1 MSSGLAIALILATAA
16 TTYLAALAH
25 ALLEVSESAIEDR
38 FEARGGG
45 GRWMFGRLP
54 ALCQLVGFLRTLG
67 RVTVTLLLVVA
78 FSGMEAPGETWH
90 LVVAGGTAIAI
101 LWLFTSVVSGS
112 LARHATVGIV
122 VGAAPLLRAI
132 DTVGW
137 PLRKVY
143 ELADEAVRRLTGANL
158 RSAEVEEELLRTIE
172 DSQRQGGL
180 DESSA
185 QIIEN
190 VIAFSDTEVGSVMT
204 PRTDIEGI
212 AYTDDLAAIRTFIG
226 EAGHSR
232 IPVHEESLD
241 RILGILYV
249 KDLVRYLGTDGRGFA
264 LRPLLREP
272 LRVPETKRVRDLL
285 ADFQR
290 HEVHMAIVIDEYG
303 GTSGL
308 VTIEDLL
315 EEIVGEIHDEHEPE
329 DEAMPELSASGED
342 LFEADGRFDFEDLA
356 ERLGFEPEADRDYDT
371 VAGFLLGAFGRVPQA
386 GEHAD
391 AHGWR
396 FMVTVAEP
404 TRIRRVRIERLAAI
418 DSDRFERSERKVSAP
433 RPDDAD

>member
-1 MSSGLAIALILATAA
+1 VSPTLAILLVGVVAA

-25 ALLEVSESAIEDR
+25 ALLEVSESALEGR

-45 GRWMFGRLP
+45 GRWMFGHLP

-67 RVTVTLLLVVA
+67 RVAATLLLVVA
-78 FSGMEAPGETWH
+78 FVGDGAPLEVGR
-90 LVVAGGTAIAI
+90 LVAAGATAIVL

-112 LARHATVGIV
+112 LARHATVGLV
-122 VGAAPLLRAI
+122 VGAAPMLRAI
-132 DTVGW
+132 DAVGR
-137 PLRKVY
+137 PLRWVH
-143 ELADEAVRRLTGANL
+143 ELVDEAVRRLTGANL
-158 RSAEVEEELLRTIE
+158 RGAEAEQELLRTIE

-212 AYTDDLAAIRTFIG
+212 AYTDDLASIRTFIG

-329 DEAMPELSASGED
+329 DDEVPELAEVGEGV
-342 LFEADGRFDFEDLA
+342 FEVDGRFDFEDLA
-356 ERLGFEPEADRDYDT
+356 ERLDFDPGEDRDYDT
-371 VAGFLLGAFGRVPQA
+371 VAGFLLAAFGRVPEG

-396 FMVTVAEP
+396 FEVVAAEP
-404 TRIRRVRIERLAAI
+404 TRIRRVRIHRPVAESGGDLL
-418 DSDRFERSERKVSAP
+418 AP
-433 RPDDAD
+433 RAGEI

>member
-1 MSSGLAIALILATAA
+1 MTATIGLAILFATAA

-25 ALLEVSESAIEDR
+25 ALLEVSESALEDR

-45 GRWMFGRLP
+45 GRWMSGRLP
-54 ALCQLVGFLRTLG
+54 ALCQLVGFLRTIG
-67 RVTVTLLLVVA
+67 RVAVTLLLVVA
-78 FSGMEAPGETWH
+78 FAELDPSRPTLRLLA
-90 LVVAGGTAIAI
+90 AGATAIAI
-101 LWLFTSVVSGS
+101 LWIFTSVVAGS
-112 LARHATVGIV
+112 LARHATVGLV
-122 VGAAPLLRAI
+122 VGAAPLLRGI

-137 PLRKVY
+137 PLRKIY

-158 RSAEVEEELLRTIE
+158 RPAEAEEELLRTIE

-212 AYTDDLAAIRTFIG
+212 AYTDDLASIRTFIG

-329 DEAMPELSASGED
+329 DEAMPELAETGAD

-356 ERLGFEPEADRDYDT
+356 ERLGFEPEEDRDYDT
-371 VAGFLLGAFGRVPQA
+371 VAGFLLGIFGRVPRT

-396 FMVTVAEP
+396 FTVAAAEP
-404 TRIRRVRIERLAAI
+404 TRIGRVRIERLAAI
-418 DSDRFERSERKVSAP
+418 GAA
-433 RPDDAD
+433 DDANRPGASALEGE

>member
-1 MSSGLAIALILATAA
+1 VSPAIAASLVFATAT

-25 ALLEVSESAIEDR
+25 ALLEVSESALEDR

-67 RVTVTLLLVVA
+67 RVSVTLLLVVA
-78 FSGMEAPGETWH
+78 FSSLETPGETAR
-90 LVVAGGTAIAI
+90 LLAAGATSIAI

-122 VGAAPLLRAI
+122 VGSVPLLRAI
-132 DTVGW
+132 DAVGW
-137 PLRKVY
+137 PLRRIY

-158 RSAEVEEELLRTIE
+158 RPAEVEEELLRTIE

-212 AYTDDLAAIRTFIG
+212 AYTDDLASIRTFIG

-290 HEVHMAIVIDEYG
+290 NEVHMAIVIDEYG

-315 EEIVGEIHDEHEPE
+315 EELVGEIHDEHEPE
-329 DEAMPELSASGED
+329 DEETPELSELGPD

-356 ERLGFEPEADRDYDT
+356 ERLDFEPEADRDYDT
-371 VAGFLLGAFGRVPQA
+371 VAGFLLGAFGRVPGT

-396 FMVTVAEP
+396 FLVTLAEP

-418 DSDRFERSERKVSAP
+418 DAP
-433 RPDDAD
+433 DAEAAPSTAPNSG